1 MATALREVTPP
12 ALSDD
17 APLAPLLD
25 AVEREIDLLSR
36 SQRPLEL
43 RFGATSIP
51 RDVYVQSLRHFVEL
65 GRAARDTADFLAAVG
80 RDYRFYRASIGDSTL
95 VTSYYEP
102 IIRGSRTPTEHY
114 SRPLYRRPPDLRAP
128 YYTRE
133 EIDSK
138 NKLAGRGLELCW
150 VDPIDAFVLQ
160 TEGSGTVRFDDGS
173 TLALDYAGTNGRP
186 HERLSRFLKDVIPAK
201 AMSMQSIEAYLRGL
215 PIERMQSVLDR
226 NPHYVFFQERAGS
239 GPATSLGVAPTD
251 GRTIATDARYFPKGA
266 LAYLVT
272 TRPVFDDAS
281 AQAPSAWAPL
291 ARFVLDQDTG
301 SGIKGAR
308 VDLFWGSGEDAARFA
323 GVMKQK
329 GQVYYLV
336 PR

>member
-1 MATALREVTPP
+1 M
-12 ALSDD
+12 
-17 APLAPLLD
+17 
-25 AVEREIDLLSR
+25 
-36 SQRPLEL
+36 
-43 RFGATSIP
+43 
-51 RDVYVQSLRHFVEL
+51 
-65 GRAARDTADFLAAVG
+65 
-80 RDYRFYRASIGDSTL
+80 
-95 VTSYYEP
+95 TSYYEP